1 MQDAFLKIICSK
13 GITGLWSGLSPT
25 LVSALPSTII
35 YFVTYEYLKQSFTE
49 FIRWRNVNHRR
60 NVSNGKITSD
70 KSSPLAGDQK
80 MTVPSVVPMLSGMC
94 SRTMVVTAITP
105 LEMVRINM
113 QSGFFTYNE
122 LWTVLRSMVKNQG
135 LLGLWRGW
143 PPTVMRDA
151 PFSGTYWATYES
163 LKRLFSVT
171 EPTFW
176 FSFFSGA
183 VSGAVGSRSRSRIL
197 L

>member
-1 MQDAFLKIICSK
+1 MLKIVCSK

-35 YFVTYEYLKQSFTE
+35 YFVTYEYLKESFTD
-49 FIRWRNVNHRR
+49 IIKLRNVNNWR
-60 NVSNGKITSD
+60 NERNPSD
-70 KSSPLAGDQK
+70 KARSLAADQK
-80 MTVPSVVPMLSGMC
+80 VTIPSVVPMLSGMC

-105 LEMVRINM
+105 LELVRINM
-113 QSGFFTYNE
+113 QSGYFTYTE
-122 LWTVLRSMVKNQG
+122 LWTVLRSMVRNQG

-163 LKRLFSVT
+163 LKRIFSVT

-183 VSGAVGSRSRSRIL
+183 VSGAVGSRSRSRTSL
-197 L
+197 